1 MVYTSHEA
9 NGSSYTSLNLF
20 VCIHH
25 SEFFFLFQTDAV
37 PILGS
42 FLRKNQ
48 RALKLSTLVLLDTLV
63 QNYSNAISIELLS
76 KVCCYCFLRMSF
88 VKDVNIE
95 AGNRYVV

>member
-1 MVYTSHEA
+1 MKRLVPGVSL
-9 NGSSYTSLNLF
+9 YTSLNLF

-25 SEFFFLFQTDAV
+25 SDFFLFQMDAV

-76 KVCCYCFLRMSF
+76 KVCYYCFLRMTF

>member
-1 MVYTSHEA
+1 M
-9 NGSSYTSLNLF
+9 NLSLYL
-20 VCIHH
+20 VKLSI
-25 SEFFFLFQTDAV
+25 LQTDAV

-76 KVCCYCFLRMSF
+76 KVRNERKQKKNGTIFAL
-88 VKDVNIE
+88 
-95 AGNRYVV
+95 GL